1 MSSLLG
7 FLDKGAFG
15 CMLKVDVFPSRGVEV
30 TPTSRGREHLSE
42 TGKEAKPI
50 MGTLRRR

>member
-7 FLDKGAFG
+7 FLDEGALG
-15 CMLKVDVFPSRGVEV
+15 CMLKVDVFPSRDEEV

-42 TGKEAKPI
+42 KGKEAKPI
-50 MGTLRRR
+50 MGALRSR